1 MSDIPSRFGNDP
13 QPVGPL
19 GIIAMD
25 GCKSLGEKV
34 NSYLVKWEKE
44 PENADQVLLTYP
56 GYLRSNFLLDA
67 DCPRFSSGEGKAVI
81 RQSVRGYDLYI
92 LCDVTNYSNTYR
104 MYGMDVPMSP
114 DDYFQDL
121 KRIIAAEGKKAK
133 RVSVIMPYLYEGR
146 QHRRAARESLDCAMA
161 LQELTAMGIDNIITF
176 DAHDPRVQNAIPRSG
191 FENVHPTYQMLKALL
206 REDYLKVFANSLQ
219 LAFFTTV
226 ISLLVGYPFGYCM
239 ARAPRKWKA
248 LLMMLVIIP
257 FWTSALVRIYGWK
270 ILLQANGPVN
280 GVLRS
285 LGLIQKNI
293 KFLGSY
299 GSVLLA
305 MVYCLISFMILPCHN
320 AVDKMDFT
328 LVEAS
333 RDLGASPVRAFLTV
347 TLPLTMPG
355 ILAGCV
361 LVFVPSVGLFY
372 LSDIMGGG
380 LVLVGNLIRD
390 QLLKVRD
397 WNVGSAMSMVLIALS
412 AGIYLLYRKVGGD
425 DLGVM

>member
-1 MSDIPSRFGNDP
+1 MVRKD
-13 QPVGPL
+13 
-19 GIIAMD
+19 
-25 GCKSLGEKV
+25 SLRRREARR
-34 NSYLVKWEKE
+34 
-44 PENADQVLLTYP
+44 NALMAAPMACFAVLLVALPLIYVLCTSLVS
-56 GYLRSNFLLDA
+56 GGKFT
-67 DCPRFSSGEGKAVI
+67 FSSAFTLEH
-81 RQSVRGYDLYI
+81 
-92 LCDVTNYSNTYR
+92 YR
-104 MYGMDVPMSP
+104 
-114 DDYFQDL
+114 
-121 KRIIAAEGKKAK
+121 
-133 RVSVIMPYLYEGR
+133 
-146 QHRRAARESLDCAMA
+146 
-161 LQELTAMGIDNIITF
+161 
-176 DAHDPRVQNAIPRSG
+176 
-191 FENVHPTYQMLKALL
+191 ALL
-206 REDYLKVFANSLQ
+206 RLDYVRVFANSLQ

-239 ARAPRKWKA
+239 ARAGRRWKA

-257 FWTSALVRIYGWK
+257 FWTSALVRIFGWK
-270 ILLQANGPVN
+270 ILLQANGPIN
-280 GVLRS
+280 GVLRA
-285 LGLIQKNI
+285 LGLIDKNI

-299 GSVLLA
+299 GAVLLA
-305 MVYCLISFMILPCHN
+305 MVYCLISFMILPCYN

-333 RDLGASPVRAFLTV
+333 RDLGAKPWRAFLTV

-412 AGIYLLYRKVGGD
+412 AGLYLLYRKAGGD
-425 DLGVM
+425 GLGVF

>member
-1 MSDIPSRFGNDP
+1 MKQTRAFFNRFSIGVTALWLLLFALLPNIGLLVVTVLTRGEQDFVLP
-13 QPVGPL
+13 QFTL
-19 GIIAMD
+19 D
-25 GCKSLGEKV
+25 
-34 NSYLVKWEKE
+34 N
-44 PENADQVLLTYP
+44 
-56 GYLRSNFLLDA
+56 YLRLLD
-67 DCPRFSSGEGKAVI
+67 PTFLK
-81 RQSVRGYDLYI
+81 I
-92 LCDVTNYSNTYR
+92 LW
-104 MYGMDVPMSP
+104 
-114 DDYFQDL
+114 
-121 KRIIAAEGKKAK
+121 
-133 RVSVIMPYLYEGR
+133 
-146 QHRRAARESLDCAMA
+146 ESLW
-161 LQELTAMGIDNIITF
+161 
-176 DAHDPRVQNAIPRSG
+176 
-191 FENVHPTYQMLKALL
+191 
-206 REDYLKVFANSLQ
+206 
-219 LAFFTTV
+219 LAFMSTLAC
-226 ISLLVGYPFGYCM
+226 LLVGYPFAYRI
-239 ARAPRKWKA
+239 ARASAKMKPW
-248 LLMMLVIIP
+248 LLLLVIIP

-333 RDLGASPVRAFLTV
+333 RDLGASPARAFLTV
-347 TLPLTMPG
+347 TFPLTIPG

-425 DLGVM
+425 DLGVI